1 MPLSDGPQ
9 DKVRRDMRGEKE
21 VSDPHRTRIA
31 AKNRLPVRLPKKT
44 KGGKGTLQLMFK
56 KKKKSIQQT
65 NKPVQT

>member
-9 DKVRRDMRGEKE
+9 NKMRRGMRGKKE

-44 KGGKGTLQLMFK
+44 KGGKRNSSTHVQEEEK
-56 KKKKSIQQT
+56 VNTT
-65 NKPVQT
+65 NQ